1 MGGTVDTIKNVGG
14 QITGAM
20 IDPLNIS
27 GYGGIPGVNGGS
39 KNPIDAFN
47 DIKGDLT
54 GKNAMDAAIGAQ
66 TTATGKANLA
76 LKGSYEDQQ
85 KYLNP
90 YADAGSTA
98 LSKLAGGNLVDSN
111 SLTSDPGYQFRL
123 AQGNTAIN
131 NAAAARGLG
140 NSGATLKALTKY
152 GQDYASNEY
161 NNAYNRQYNTLTQLA
176 GYGSNASNNLA
187 GAAGSYG
194 SNLSNNIMGLGNAT
208 AAANIAQSNQQNAL
222 IGQGIGAA
230 ATFFSDENL
239 KENIA
244 PINPEDL
251 AEMKKQLKAYAFNYK
266 DESHGKGEW
275 IGVMAQDLQKSKLG
289 KTLVIEKDGVLQVDS
304 NKVMSLFLATLA
316 EG

>member
-20 IDPLNIS
+20 LDPINLS
-27 GYGGIPGVNGGS
+27 GYGAGS
-39 KNPIDAFN
+39 GKNPVDAVEN
-47 DIKGDLT
+47 IKNDLT

-66 TTATGKANLA
+66 NTATGKANLA

-90 YADAGSTA
+90 YAEAGSTA
-98 LSKLAGGNLVDSN
+98 LSKLAAGNIVDSN

-123 AQGNTAIN
+123 NQGNTAIN

-208 AAANIAQSNQQNAL
+208 AAANITQSNQQNQL

-230 ATFFSDENL
+230 AMMFSDERL
-239 KENIA
+239 KNNIEHVPA
-244 PINPEDL
+244 DELADL
-251 AEMKKQLKAYAFNYK
+251 RKELKAFYYEYK
-266 DESHGKGEW
+266 DVLHGDPGRH
-275 IGVMAQDLQKSKLG
+275 IGIMAQDLEKSKLG
-289 KTLVIEKDGVLQVDS
+289 KEIVIINENGEKMIDL
-304 NKVMSLFLATLA
+304 NRVMSIFLATMA
-316 EG
+316 EA